1 MWMGFG
7 QTVAKAAHTYD
18 GKRWSPPMPRSTENC
33 PISWFNYT
41 VPAAKEPFEPFTHL
55 ELYEVSYMWFSAV
68 AWAWCVAVGL
78 IFSLVKPVNHRRL
91 DKRLISPALPK
102 LFSFW
107 PGKVKSW
114 INRVYDEIG
123 MDLDDAKGPGTVNMG
138 FVGDKKKE
146 KM

>member
-1 MWMGFG
+1 
-7 QTVAKAAHTYD
+7 
-18 GKRWSPPMPRSTENC
+18 MPVSTENC
-33 PISWFNYT
+33 PLAWFNYT
-41 VPAAKEPFEPFTHL
+41 VPAVKEPFTPFTHL

-68 AWAWCVAVGL
+68 AWAWCVVVGL
-78 IFSLVKPVNHRRL
+78 LFSMIKPVNHRLL

-107 PGKVKSW
+107 PRVVRDW

-123 MDLDDAKGPGTVNMG
+123 ADLDDGGRNNEPGAVNMG

-146 KM
+146 KERF